1 MLTDQQIALKRAY
14 DKINNRIKVLR
25 HLAPSLDMALST
37 EIEHNHFKNGLIT
50 EVCGKIACVVFDDK
64 TRLIDINYC
73 YNNGIIKCKDKSFN
87 RMLFRFNR
95 HSYFLEKLMIER
107 AKLRILIHRDK
118 MLGDR
123 KTLFDEEYDRYK
135 YTEDKYYEPQYYGY

>member
-1 MLTDQQIALKRAY
+1 MLTAQQIALKRAY
-14 DKINNRIKVLR
+14 NKINNRIKVLR
-25 HLAPSLDMALST
+25 QLAPSLDMALSA

-50 EVCGKIACVVFDDK
+50 EVCGKIAYVVFEDK

-73 YNNGIIKCKDKSFN
+73 YNNGIIKSKDKSFN

-107 AKLRILIHRDK
+107 AKLRILIHRDNK
-118 MLGDR
+118 LVYYE
-123 KTLFDEEYDRYK
+123 TVFDELFDRYK
-135 YTEDKYYEPQYYGY
+135 HEESRNYGYLYL